1 MKAVDNL
8 LGKVRPA
15 FEKGGKLEKYWPMY
29 DALETFAF
37 VPDHTTK
44 TGAHVRDAIDMKRT
58 MFLVIL
64 AMVPALLFG
73 VYNLGYQ
80 HFAAMGVDATFLEM
94 ALFGFGKLIPLI
106 IVSYGVGLGI
116 EFIFCIKKG
125 HAIYEGFLVSGM
137 LIPLIMPVDVPLW
150 MVGVATAFSVIFV
163 KEVFGG
169 TGMNILNV
177 ALTARAFIFFAYPTE
192 MSGNKVWISTTG
204 DRTPV
209 DGYTGETLLGQ
220 AVEKGAAFTDVTGQA
235 YASAADSFMAS
246 FIGLIPGSIGETSA
260 LAILI
265 GAAML
270 IFTGVASWRIILWG
284 ILGGAVMGFIFNLI
298 GPAYFPENLYLQVPW
313 WQQLVMGG
321 FLFGVVFMA
330 TDPVSAAQTTRGKV
344 IYGFLIGLL
353 GILIRVVNP
362 AYPEGI
368 MMAILFMN
376 VMAPTVDH
384 YVVQGNINKRL
395 KRFKTVKAA

>member
-80 HFAAMGVDATFLEM
+80 HFAAMGVDASFLDM
-94 ALFGFGKLIPLI
+94 VLFGFGKLIPLI

-235 YASAADSFMAS
+235 YASVADSFMAS

-270 IFTGVASWRIILWG
+270 IFTGVASWRIIFWG
-284 ILGGAVMGFIFNLI
+284 IVGGAVMGLIFNLI

-344 IYGFLIGLL
+344 IYGFLVGLL